1 MDEETLLADGFDEA
15 LIGTGYR
22 CGQPEIAVYDIKK
35 CISVLQQQDMSY
47 EEAVEYLDFN
57 VFGAWV
63 GERTPIFVDLKE
75 EVN

>member
-35 CISVLQQQDMSY
+35 CVSVLESQGMSH
-47 EEAVEYLDFN
+47 EEAKEHLDFN

-63 GERTPIFVDLKE
+63 GEKAPIFVDLE
-75 EVN
+75 EEDS